1 MVGHSQSHLGLL
13 FDIFWWWIKMLASL
27 TPEQEQEKKQLELE
41 IATIEKQ
48 LEEKTAL
55 IKTVKE
61 EITALHARKKR
72 YQIEGCGHRRL
83 GYSRMLRW

>member
-1 MVGHSQSHLGLL
+1 MYGWTFPVSPRAA
-13 FDIFWWWIKMLASL
+13 DIIVFCVQTQLLASL

-55 IKTVKE
+55 IKNVKE

-72 YQIEGCGHRRL
+72 YQICCVRVGPL
-83 GYSRMLRW
+83 TA

>member
-1 MVGHSQSHLGLL
+1 MVGHFQSHLGLHFGYYCVWVQTQL
-13 FDIFWWWIKMLASL
+13 LASL

-48 LEEKTAL
+48 LEEKTSL
-55 IKTVKE
+55 IKNVKE

-72 YQIEGCGHRRL
+72 YQI
-83 GYSRMLRW
+83 